1 MRSRLVP
8 RAFLLALCAAP
19 IAALADDAAGDA
31 ALHSALTK
39 ALSVTIQRDMST
51 QVAAPS
57 AKLPSNTAVA
67 SKSDRVQPMRE
78 PPADVAVLE
87 VRPDSVTCL
96 ANPSQDDGC

>member
-8 RAFLLALCAAP
+8 RAFVLAVCAAP
-19 IAALADDAAGDA
+19 LAASADDAADA
-31 ALHSALTK
+31 ALHNTLTK
-39 ALSVTIQRDMST
+39 ALAVTIQRDVAT
-51 QVAAPS
+51 QVASPS
-57 AKLPSNTAVA
+57 ANLPRNTPVA
-67 SKSDRVQPMRE
+67 SKSDRVQPTRE